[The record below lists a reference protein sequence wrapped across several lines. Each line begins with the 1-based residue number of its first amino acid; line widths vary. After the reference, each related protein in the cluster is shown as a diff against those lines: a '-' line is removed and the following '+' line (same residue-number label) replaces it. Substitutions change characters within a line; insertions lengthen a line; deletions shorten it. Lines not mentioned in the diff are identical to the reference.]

1 MVGWR
6 SMLFAIAIPKQQK
19 RKKRKN
25 TNHKQHPHSKR
36 YSQFA
41 FAQPHSQHPTCF
53 PSCPLQLALF
63 CGYCLS
69 CWCLCLFLF
78 LVFVCCLCWLS
89 LLVAVTV
96 VSYCYY
102 HCHCLLFFF
111 NFDVN
116 VNDNGSCGC
125 HVNANVNV
133 NWILGSS
140 SSTPSAKL
148 VRCQPSDAVFGR
160 CYCSFDV
167 MAICVSWYS
176 FEDPHQQLFS
186 SSHMSSTF
194 LSTSLSSSTRRM

>member
-1 MVGWR
+1 MWESMGKQTAEASR
-6 SMLFAIAIPKQQK
+6 SKTVLPRRRRETAESPVMY
-19 RKKRKN
+19 
-25 TNHKQHPHSKR
+25 R
-36 YSQFA
+36 YS
-41 FAQPHSQHPTCF
+41 H
-53 PSCPLQLALF
+53 
-63 CGYCLS
+63 
-69 CWCLCLFLF
+69 
-78 LVFVCCLCWLS
+78 
-89 LLVAVTV
+89 
-96 VSYCYY
+96 SYCYY
-102 HCHCLLFFF
+102 YCHCLLFFL
-111 NFDVN
+111 NFDVNVN

-160 CYCSFDV
+160 CYCSFDF